1 MVKPLVAGNWKM
13 NGLAQSVS
21 QINALNDMLNHQPAN
36 CDVLIC
42 PPATLI
48 MACSPLLNGSGIA
61 LGGQDCHV
69 NENGAHTGD
78 IAAEMLV
85 DSGAQYVIV
94 GHSERR
100 MDHKE
105 RDADVKAKA
114 IAGWRAGLKV
124 ILCIGELIGE
134 RKAELTLQVIER
146 QLQNSLPE
154 GASAETLIIA
164 YEPVWAI
171 GTGLTP
177 TTGDVEQV
185 HTFIRDHL
193 VKTFGQAVG
202 NEMRILYGGSV
213 KPGNA
218 KELMGVSHVNGALVG
233 GASLKAEDFA
243 GIIAAYA

>member
-13 NGLAQSVS
+13 NGLAQSAS
-21 QINALNDMLNHQPAN
+21 QIHALNDTLKSQPAN

-48 MACSPLLNGSGIA
+48 MAFSHLLNGSGIA
-61 LGGQDCHV
+61 LGGQDCHI

-78 IAAEMLV
+78 IAPEMLA

-105 RDADVKAKA
+105 RDGDVKAKA
-114 IAGWRAGLKV
+114 MAGWRAGLKV

-134 RKAELTLQVIER
+134 RKNDLTLKVIER

-154 GASAETLIIA
+154 GATAENLIIA

-177 TTGDVEQV
+177 TAGDVEEV
-185 HTFIRDHL
+185 HKFIRDHL
-193 VKTFGQAVG
+193 VKTYGDGTG
-202 NEMRILYGGSV
+202 NDMRILYGGSV

-218 KELMGVSHVNGALVG
+218 KELMGVANVNGALVG